1 MIPPGSPRKENHD
14 GARHMRSERLAALA
28 ACAFVALVFVS
39 ASDPSRSAILQ
50 AEAEIQLV
58 TAGPGTLTISPG
70 ENADSAKCKV
80 DVQQYEPEGE
90 ECVQHYDPGTRVTL
104 EAVPDDGHS
113 FAGWSDFKCR
123 RSSTSC
129 MLTLA
134 AGTRFVT
141 ARFSPVTL
149 KITHGDGDFGSITIR
164 PKPSTSCE
172 FDSPC
177 EYPFG
182 TTVTL
187 TRSRS
192 APGYFWIG
200 ACQNNRNG
208 ALNANVCRVSL
219 ESNEWVGAGYKSAGE
234 IPPALGSE
242 IVVVLGGSGRGK
254 VTGRVVNGSETL
266 NCGSRCAISGL
277 DRNDHVQLRA
287 VESRGSHFYRWSD
300 FSRQKARIVSL
311 SSTTR
316 LKVAFVKN

>member
-1 MIPPGSPRKENHD
+1 VGTPPATWSK
-14 GARHMRSERLAALA
+14 RLAAPTAGVLV
-28 ACAFVALVFVS
+28 AFGLVVASPSQS
-39 ASDPSRSAILQ
+39 APLQ

-58 TAGPGTLTISPG
+58 TAGPGTLTISPAQDG
-70 ENADSAKCKV
+70 ETV
-80 DVQQYEPEGE
+80 DCRVNVQQYEEGSE
-90 ECVQHYDPGTRVTL
+90 ETCIQHYDPGTRVTL

-123 RSSTSC
+123 RSSTTC
-129 MLTLA
+129 ALTLA

-164 PKPSTSCE
+164 PRPNTSCE

-177 EYPFG
+177 EFPFG

-187 TRSRS
+187 IRSRS
-192 APGYFWIG
+192 APGFFWVG
-200 ACQNNRNG
+200 ACQNNRDG
-208 ALNANVCRVSL
+208 ALNANVCRLSL

-254 VTGRVVNGSETL
+254 VSGRVVNGSDTL
-266 NCGSRCAISGL
+266 SCGSRCSISGL
-277 DRNDHVQLRA
+277 DRNAHVLLRA
-287 VESRGSHFYRWSD
+287 QSSGGSHFYRWSD
-300 FSRQKARIVSL
+300 FSRQKTRIVSL

>member
-1 MIPPGSPRKENHD
+1 MPTEPPAISPLH
-14 GARHMRSERLAALA
+14 ARFVRSKRLAALA
-28 ACAFVALVFVS
+28 ACGVVALVFVS
-39 ASDPSRSAILQ
+39 ASDPSRSAVLQ

-70 ENADSAKCKV
+70 ENAESGTCKV
-80 DVQQYEPEGE
+80 DVQQYEPGGE
-90 ECVQHYDPGTRVTL
+90 ECVHHYEPGTRVTL

-123 RSSTSC
+123 RGSTTC
-129 MLTLA
+129 TLTLG

-164 PKPSTSCE
+164 PRPNTSCE

-192 APGYFWIG
+192 APGFFWVG
-200 ACQNNRNG
+200 ACLNNRDG
-208 ALNANVCRVSL
+208 ALNASVCRVSL
-219 ESNEWVGAGYKSAGE
+219 ESNEWVGAGYRSAGE

-254 VTGRVVNGSETL
+254 VSGRVVNSSETL
-266 NCGSRCAISGL
+266 NCGSRCSISGL
-277 DRNDHVQLRA
+277 DRNAHVQLRA

-300 FSRQKARIVSL
+300 FSRSKVRIVSL

>member
-1 MIPPGSPRKENHD
+1 MNRRSSPHERNR
-14 GARHMRSERLAALA
+14 ASVRLLRSKPLAALA
-28 ACAFVALVFVS
+28 ACAFVALVVA
-39 ASDPSRSAILQ
+39 ASSDSSRSAVLQ

-70 ENADSAKCKV
+70 ENADSATCKV
-80 DVQQYEPEGE
+80 DVQQYEPGGE
-90 ECVQHYDPGTRVTL
+90 DCVHHYDPGTRVTL

-129 MLTLA
+129 TLTLG

-164 PKPSTSCE
+164 PRPNTSCE

-192 APGYFWIG
+192 APGYFWVG
-200 ACQNNRNG
+200 ACQNNRDG
-208 ALNANVCRVSL
+208 ELNANVCRLRL

-242 IVVVLGGSGRGK
+242 MVVVLGGSGRGK
-254 VTGRVVNGSETL
+254 VTGRVVNSSESL
-266 NCGSRCAISGL
+266 NCGSRCSIPGL
-277 DRNDHVQLRA
+277 DRNDHVLLRA
-287 VESRGSHFYRWSD
+287 QASGGSHFYRWSD
-300 FSRQKARIVSL
+300 FSRLQTRVVSL

-316 LKVAFVKN
+316 LKVAFVRN